1 MKMTTIKMKSLLME
15 NLADANLNF
24 NYIRDNEELRIENKE
39 TGKGITIG
47 LSQLV
52 SKYEQSGQQAID
64 EILYYIKE
72 STKVM
77 GSEQSLKGKE
87 KLIYPVIRS
96 TSFPLESRENTPFI
110 TDEHTAETRVY
121 YALDLG
127 NTYRL
132 IDEELMSKEGWDKE
146 TVRSIAMF
154 NVRSLPIE
162 PKVDSVRGNDFYFI
176 NHNDGYDASRVLIES
191 QMKKWKEELKGTM
204 AVAIPHQDVLII
216 ADIQNDAGFDILA
229 QMNMHFFTNGNVPVT
244 ALPFLYEEGVLEPI
258 FILAKNRPVEDQ

>member
-1 MKMTTIKMKSLLME
+1 MKMTTTKMKSLLME
-15 NLADANLNF
+15 SLADTNSKF
-24 NYIRDNEELRIENKE
+24 NYNRDKEELRIENEE

-47 LSQLV
+47 LAPLV
-52 SKYEQSGQQAID
+52 SKYEQSGQKAID
-64 EILYYIKE
+64 EVLYYIKE

-77 GSEQSLKGKE
+77 GTEQSLRGNE

-96 TSFPLESRENTPFI
+96 TSFPMESRENTPFI

-132 IDEELMSKEGWDKE
+132 IDEELMRKEGWDQDSI
-146 TVRSIAMF
+146 RSMAMF
-154 NVRSLPIE
+154 NVRSLPI
-162 PKVDSVRGNDFYFI
+162 KSKKDSVRGNDFYFI
-176 NHNDGYDASRVLIES
+176 NHNDGYDASRVLIDS
-191 QMKKWKEELKGTM
+191 QMKKWKEDMKGTM

-216 ADIQNDAGFDILA
+216 ADIQNDAGYDILA

-244 ALPFLYEEGVLEPI
+244 ALPFLYENGELEPI

>member
-77 GSEQSLKGKE
+77 GSEH
-87 KLIYPVIRS
+87 P
-96 TSFPLESRENTPFI
+96 
-110 TDEHTAETRVY
+110 
-121 YALDLG
+121 
-127 NTYRL
+127 
-132 IDEELMSKEGWDKE
+132 
-146 TVRSIAMF
+146 
-154 NVRSLPIE
+154 
-162 PKVDSVRGNDFYFI
+162 
-176 NHNDGYDASRVLIES
+176 
-191 QMKKWKEELKGTM
+191 
-204 AVAIPHQDVLII
+204 
-216 ADIQNDAGFDILA
+216 
-229 QMNMHFFTNGNVPVT
+229 
-244 ALPFLYEEGVLEPI
+244 
-258 FILAKNRPVEDQ
+258 

>member
-1 MKMTTIKMKSLLME
+1 MKMTTIKMKTLLME
-15 NLADANLNF
+15 SLANRNLSFTYN
-24 NYIRDNEELRIENKE
+24 RDKEELRIENKE

-47 LSQLV
+47 LSPLV
-52 SKYEQSGQQAID
+52 SKYEQSGQKAID

-77 GSEQSLKGKE
+77 GTEQSLKGNE

-96 TSFPLESRENTPFI
+96 TSFPLESRENIPFI

-132 IDEELMSKEGWDKE
+132 IDEELMSKEGWNQDSI
-146 TVRSIAMF
+146 RSMAMF
-154 NVRSLPIE
+154 NVRSLPIS
-162 PKVDSVRGNDFYFI
+162 PKKDSVRGNDFYFI
-176 NHNDGYDASRVLIES
+176 NHNDGYDASRVLNDS
-191 QMKKWKEELKGTM
+191 QMKRWKEDLKGTM

-216 ADIQNDAGFDILA
+216 ADVQNDAGFDILA
-229 QMNMHFFTNGNVPVT
+229 QMTMHFFTNGNVPVT
-244 ALPFLYEEGVLEPI
+244 ALPFLYDDGELEPI
-258 FILAKNRPVEDQ
+258 FILAKNRPEEGQ